1 MEKGFF
7 GSLFDLSFKNFVTP
21 KLIKILFIISL
32 ALLVIA
38 YIWIAIAIFTGGGGY
53 EVSADGTLEEEGGD
67 TALGILWL
75 LVLGPIALFFYT
87 LLYRVF
93 FELIIVLFRI
103 FENSRDQVSLL
114 RAAFPD
120 ASRQVPESGHHDPHV
135 AAPAPVSPAPPQ
147 DGPGQD
153 QPPPAGHA

>member
-1 MEKGFF
+1 MDKGFF
-7 GSLFDLSFKNFVTP
+7 ASLFDLSFKNFVTP

-32 ALLVIA
+32 AILAIG

-103 FENSRDQVSLL
+103 FENSRDQVALL

-120 ASRQVPESGHHDPHV
+120 ASRQVPESGHTDPV
-135 AAPAPVSPAPPQ
+135 APGPPVAPPV
-147 DGPGQD
+147 DPGPG
-153 QPPPAGHA
+153 QPPPAAG

>member
-7 GSLFDLSFKNFVTP
+7 GSLFDLSFTSFVTP
-21 KLIKILFIISL
+21 KLIKILFLISL
-32 ALLVIA
+32 AVLAIA
-38 YIWIAIAIFTGGGGY
+38 YIWIAVALFTSGGGY
-53 EVSADGTLEEEGGD
+53 EVGSDGTLREEGGN
-67 TALGILWL
+67 TALGVLWL
-75 LVLGPIALFFYT
+75 LILGPLTLFFYT

-120 ASRQVPESGHHDPHV
+120 ASRQVPETGHFDQSP
-135 AAPAPVSPAPPQ
+135 PASAPPAGGPAEP
-147 DGPGQD
+147 GPGT
-153 QPPPAGHA
+153 PPPASP

>member
-32 ALLVIA
+32 AVLAIA
-38 YIWIAIAIFTGGGGY
+38 YVWIAIAIFTDGGGY
-53 EVSADGTLEEEGGD
+53 EVQADGTLEEEGGNA
-67 TALGILWL
+67 ALGVLWL
-75 LVLGPIALFFYT
+75 LIIGPLFLFFYT

-114 RAAFPD
+114 RAAFPE
-120 ASRQVPESGHHDPHV
+120 ASRQVPESGHF
-135 AAPAPVSPAPPQ
+135 
-147 DGPGQD
+147 GPGEPAGLPND
-153 QPPPAGHA
+153 PPASPGPGGPVDPA

>member
-21 KLIKILFIISL
+21 KLINILFIISL
-32 ALLVIA
+32 VVLVLA
-38 YIWIAIAIFTGGGGY
+38 YIGIAISIFTSGGGY
-53 EVSADGTLEEEGGD
+53 EVSADGTLEKEGGD
-67 TALGILWL
+67 TAFGIFWL
-75 LVLGPIALFFYT
+75 LVLGPLALFFYT

-114 RAAFPD
+114 RAAFPE
-120 ASRQVPESGHHDPHV
+120 ASQQVPEAGHFDQADPGV
-135 AAPAPVSPAPPQ
+135 AGPS
-147 DGPGQD
+147 PGQV
-153 QPPPAGHA
+153 PPPSP

>member
-7 GSLFDLSFKNFVTP
+7 ASLFDLSFKNFVTP

-32 ALLVIA
+32 VVLVLA
-38 YIWIAIAIFTGGGGY
+38 YIGIAISIFTSGGGY
-53 EVSADGTLEEEGGD
+53 EVSADGTLEKEGGD
-67 TALGILWL
+67 TAFGIFWL
-75 LVLGPIALFFYT
+75 LVLGPLALFFYT

-114 RAAFPD
+114 RAAFPE
-120 ASRQVPESGHHDPHV
+120 ASRQVPESGHF
-135 AAPAPVSPAPPQ
+135 
-147 DGPGQD
+147 GPGEPAGLPND
-153 QPPPAGHA
+153 PPASPGPGGPVGPA